1 MMDHH
6 GLTKENLVRS
16 LPVSLS
22 GDPKMLALAE
32 AIAGV
37 LAQRRE
43 ETTRLAIYPHV
54 DRLDEALLDIL
65 AHDFKVDWWDNN
77 YSLEEKRRTLSASWQ
92 VHKTLGTKAA
102 VEKALRA
109 IYPSTTVKEW
119 FDYGGK
125 PYHFRLDIN
134 VTDDEADSAKQ
145 RRVLARLQ
153 YYKNLRSHLDGVTYF
168 LQSQALAH
176 AGACFLGGYGR
187 VGAAVEPQTAAWP
200 QVKTGLK
207 AGGAYLG
214 LHRRLGASITGIEPR
229 WPQGSAGMG
238 VGAGLLGSYQ
248 RIDIHKKASE
258 KNGTLE

>member
-1 MMDHH
+1 MMGHH

-22 GDPKMLALAE
+22 SDPKMLALAE
-32 AIAGV
+32 SISEL

-43 ETTRLAIYPHV
+43 EIARLAIYPHV

-65 AHDFKVDWWDNN
+65 AQDFKVDWWDNN

-145 RRVLARLQ
+145 RGVLKRLQ

-168 LQSQALAH
+168 LQSQAQAP
-176 AGACFLGGYGR
+176 AGACFLWVHGR
-187 VGAAVEPQTAAWP
+187 VGAAGEPAQWLAPGGNRPESWRRVPGPAPAAGRKHHRHRAP
-200 QVKTGLK
+200 LAPGPRRDRRGRGA
-207 AGGAYLG
+207 AGKL
-214 LHRRLGASITGIEPR
+214 
-229 WPQGSAGMG
+229 
-238 VGAGLLGSYQ
+238 
-248 RIDIHKKASE
+248 SE
-258 KNGTLE
+258 NRYTSESE